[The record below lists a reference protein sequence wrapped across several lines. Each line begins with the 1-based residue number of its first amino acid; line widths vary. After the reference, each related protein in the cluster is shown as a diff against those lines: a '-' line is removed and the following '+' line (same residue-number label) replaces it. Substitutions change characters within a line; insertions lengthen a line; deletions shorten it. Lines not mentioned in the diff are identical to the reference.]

1 MASKGPK
8 DRTNSNGHDTG
19 TRKGR
24 VSLAAKARELLKE
37 GDLALEF
44 YMKVCEGKIPKILR
58 DDDGNIIGV
67 GHEEEQYVNGVRVGK
82 ELPPI
87 TTDQRMLAM
96 ARVVERGY
104 GQAAQH
110 MHIEAE
116 VRAEVQA
123 IASGVDPRYLAKL
136 SPEALLAIK
145 NAVKALPAPKPK
157 DSKDAEIQD
166 AEFVEVPYEEE
177 EK

>member
-1 MASKGPK
+1 MASKGPN
-8 DRTNSNGHDTG
+8 DRKNSNGHDGG

-24 VSLAAKARELLKE
+24 VSLAAKARELLGD

-44 YMKVCEGKIPKILR
+44 YLKVCEGKVPKLVR
-58 DDDGNIIGV
+58 DKSGKIVGVEEDDGKKVDNV
-67 GHEEEQYVNGVRVGK
+67 YVI
-82 ELPPI
+82 PPPSPP
-87 TTDQRMLAM
+87 TLDQRMLAM

-136 SPEALLAIK
+136 SPEALLAIRQ
-145 NAVKALPAPKPK
+145 AVTALPAPKPK
-157 DSKDAEIQD
+157 DPENADIED
-166 AEFVEVPYEEE
+166 AEFVDVPAKDSE
-177 EK
+177 